1 MFALT
6 SNITVGKYTFKPHE
20 VRVNKSVYEYADRA
34 TIKIP
39 ISARI
44 KQNGIVSESV
54 ETARQFDEGDKV
66 LIQLGY
72 NGSLTTEFE
81 GFVSRVN
88 FTQPVEIECE
98 GYSWQLRQQT
108 YRKTFVQSQ
117 LRAVLQFLITGT
129 DIVLDNNIPS
139 VILDKLVLQ
148 SHSGTETLELIKRIS
163 QDTIRFFFI
172 GKTLYAGLQ
181 WLQIQPDVKYQMGWN
196 VIKDGQ
202 LKLREAKNQD
212 VVVEAHWE
220 EKDGTR
226 KKLQV
231 KNTSPNNPVK
241 KVIATEGISGEK
253 LIIRPKGISDYNTLD
268 SIAKAKHSQLTYNG
282 YEGKITTFLVPYCG
296 IAYGAIINDLK
307 YPERSGKYLVES
319 VETVYGMSGAR
330 RSIGIGI
337 QL

>member
-6 SNITVGKYTFKPHE
+6 SNITVGKYAFKPHE
-20 VRVNKSVYEYADRA
+20 VKINKSVYEYADKA
-34 TIKIP
+34 VIKIP
-39 ISARI
+39 ITARI
-44 KQNGIVSESV
+44 KQKGLTPKSI
-54 ETARQFDEGDKV
+54 ETARQFNEGDKV

-72 NGSLTTEFE
+72 NDSLTTEFE
-81 GFVSRVN
+81 GFVARVN
-88 FTQPVEIECE
+88 FTQPAEIECE
-98 GYSWQLRQQT
+98 GYSWQLRQQN
-108 YRKTFVQSQ
+108 YLKTFINTE
-117 LRAVLQFLITGT
+117 LKTVLQFLITET
-129 DIVLDNNIPS
+129 DIVLDKNIPS
-139 VILDKLVLQ
+139 FKLDKLVLQ

-172 GKTLYAGLQ
+172 GKTLYAGLV

-202 LKLREAKNQD
+202 LKLRQAKNQD

-231 KNTSPNNPVK
+231 NNSSQNKPIK
-241 KVIATEGISGEK
+241 KVVATEGISGEK

-268 SIAKAKHSQLTYNG
+268 AIAKAKHTSLTYNG
-282 YEGKITTFLVPYCG
+282 YEGKITTFLIPYCG
-296 IAYGAIINDLK
+296 ICYGAIINDKK

-319 VETVYGMSGAR
+319 VETTYGMGGAR
-330 RSIGIGI
+330 RSVGIGI